1 MVPKPRLARPRP
13 ALLHRMVG
21 ERRGIPRVS
30 AAEPSGSVL
39 FFTPG
44 AGAAPAQVLPV
55 STASDRPACHHAA
68 ARVGAD
74 SVLALAAR
82 AAAGGALTT
91 LATAAALAATA
102 GSLADGARAVALVAL
117 PLAVGVGGWH
127 GADSAIVTV
136 HAVAAA
142 AWEKRVSVVRAVV
155 GTAVVVGAAVAGAT
169 AAAAA
174 VTAAG
179 LAVVPQAAS
188 TLVSALTELPLRALI
203 ARSVVG
209 DALIVVAATT
219 ARGARSPGGAA
230 AGAAPL
236 CAAAG
241 ALGMGNSATVLA
253 LSLLAGNGATAAA
266 VALGVGAATA
276 AVAAGVGSLA
286 HGGEAAVDAALAHV
300 RLHSAWTWL
309 VHRVTPPRRV
319 EE

>member
-1 MVPKPRLARPRP
+1 MGLPLPRIARPRP
-13 ALLHRMVG
+13 ALLHRTVR
-21 ERRGIPRVS
+21 ERHVTPRAS
-30 AAEPSGSVL
+30 AEPSGSVL

-74 SVLALAAR
+74 SVLALTAR
-82 AAAGGALTT
+82 AAAGGALAT
-91 LATAAALAATA
+91 LATAAALAAAA

-117 PLAVGVGGWH
+117 PLAIGVGGWH
-127 GADSAIVTV
+127 GADSASVTV

-142 AWEKRVSVVRAVV
+142 AWEKRVSGVRAVV
-155 GTAVVVGAAVAGAT
+155 AAAVVVGAAVLGAV
-169 AAAAA
+169 AASTTVA
-174 VTAAG
+174 AAG

-188 TLVSALTELPLRALI
+188 SLVSALTDLPLRALI
-203 ARSVVG
+203 ARAVIG

-219 ARGARSPGGAA
+219 ARGARSPAGAA

-241 ALGMGNSATVLA
+241 ALGMGHSAAVLPLSVLSGGGGAAAAIA
-253 LSLLAGNGATAAA
+253 LS
-266 VALGVGAATA
+266 VGAATA

-286 HGGEAAVDAALAHV
+286 HGGEAAVDAATARV

-319 EE
+319 ED